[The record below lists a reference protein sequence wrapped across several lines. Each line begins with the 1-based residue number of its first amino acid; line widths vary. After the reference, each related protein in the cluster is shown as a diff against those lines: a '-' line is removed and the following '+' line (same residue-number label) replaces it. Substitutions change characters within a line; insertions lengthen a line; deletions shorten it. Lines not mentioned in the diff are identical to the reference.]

1 MKNYKLIPL
10 LAMTALLAGCGVNK
24 GAKAPKFAK
33 LGEEISAAELT
44 EVVSS
49 NDFLGAWT
57 NGELETPSA
66 KFVKK
71 TNSQT
76 NEKLY
81 SNKKVISTR
90 SYKDSAENSFELDMT
105 SLRGKYSYTCESE
118 ENVKNQV
125 ITTKENEKEVTNTI
139 YQFCNSSHTGEE
151 KEYLIRANVDEKT
164 FHVIADSSTATEE
177 DKLEMFFDQVFSQ
190 TDFAFPY
197 EFKTFPS
204 SYEGLSNEQKREYK
218 FYKNNSI
225 YTIVCNGDRTLPS
238 YDYSHTL
245 ISVARNKVTSKLQID
260 VTEGSTYKVSYEC
273 ETNYR
278 IDYLGTAYA
287 SEQVIK
293 AGDYIE
299 GKDVVYQETSVT
311 ASSEIKIEATDISG
325 FVLD

>member
-1 MKNYKLIPL
+1 MKNYKLMPL

-33 LGEEISAAELT
+33 LGEEISAAELI

-71 TNSQT
+71 TYSQT

-105 SLRGKYSYTCESE
+105 SLRGKYSYVYESE

-125 ITTKENEKEVTNTI
+125 ITTKEKEKEVTNTI

-151 KEYLIRANVDEKT
+151 KEYLIRANLDEKT

-177 DKLEMFFDQVFSQ
+177 GKLEMFFDQVLSQ

-197 EFKTFPS
+197 
-204 SYEGLSNEQKREYK
+204 G
-218 FYKNNSI
+218 SI
-225 YTIVCNGDRTLPS
+225 YACSDDNIRNAKEV
-238 YDYSHTL
+238 YDNVYM
-245 ISVARNKVTSKLQID
+245 
-260 VTEGSTYKVSYEC
+260 TYNLDYNSEYERVIPRININDS
-273 ETNYR
+273 NYR
-278 IDYLGTAYA
+278 
-287 SEQVIK
+287 SSIK
-293 AGDYIE
+293 
-299 GKDVVYQETSVT
+299 
-311 ASSEIKIEATDISG
+311 
-325 FVLD
+325 